1 MSTRNRRSRGIA
13 LVALLSLA
21 LAACSGTGATTT
33 EAAVATT
40 TTTAAEADASTTT
53 TAAVAE
59 EPVILTVSNL
69 PPATEASTREAF
81 LAQVAAFEEKY
92 PNIDIEPSEYEW
104 DPATFGAQLAGG
116 TLPTLFQI
124 PFTDAQGLIADGQ
137 LADITDL
144 VAELPYADDLNPNVL
159 AVTQDADGR
168 IYGLATAAYGI
179 GLHYNRALFEQA
191 GLDPDSPPQTWDEV
205 REYAAAIA
213 AETGQAGYA
222 QMSQSNTGGWMLT
235 SLTYAFGGRMQD
247 GTGDDISATIAN
259 EGTRQALETLSAM
272 RWEDDSLGDNFLY
285 DWGTINQAFAAG
297 QIGMYMSGSDVYNS
311 LVTEN
316 AIDPASYGLTVIPLA
331 GEDAGVLAGGTVVAV
346 KSSASEAEID
356 AAVKWLDFFYMAK
369 LVDEEAAIGDAEALV
384 ANGAPLGTP
393 ALPIF
398 DEDQLALSDSWVADY
413 VNVPL
418 EQMRFFKD
426 GILTQPLVPEPA
438 AHAQEL
444 YAILDT
450 VVQTVMTQQDADLDA
465 LLQDA
470 DAQVNQ
476 LLESS

>member
-1 MSTRNRRSRGIA
+1 MRTKIWRSRGIA
-13 LVALLSLA
+13 LVALLPLA
-21 LAACSGTGATTT
+21 LAACGGTAATTT
-33 EAAVATT
+33 APAAETTAATATTSDDATT
-40 TTTAAEADASTTT
+40 TTV
-53 TAAVAE
+53 VAE
-59 EPVILTVSNL
+59 EPVTLTVSNL

-81 LAQVAAFEEKY
+81 LAQVEAFEAKY
-92 PNIDIEPSEYEW
+92 PNITVEPSEYEW
-104 DPATFGAQLAGG
+104 DPVTFAAQLAGG

-124 PFTDAQGLIADGQ
+124 PFTDAQGLIAAGQ
-137 LADITDL
+137 VADITDL

-179 GLHYNRALFEQA
+179 GLHYNRSLFEQA

-205 REYAAAIA
+205 REFAAAIA

-247 GTGDDISATIAN
+247 GTGENITATIAN
-259 EGTRQALETLSAM
+259 EGTRQALETLAAM

-316 AIDPASYGLTVIPLA
+316 AIDPATYGLTVLPLA
-331 GEDAGVLAGGTVVAV
+331 GGDAGVLAGGTVVAV
-346 KSSASEAEID
+346 KSTASEAEVD
-356 AAVKWLDFFYMAK
+356 AAVKWLDFFYLAK
-369 LVDEEAAIGDAEALV
+369 LVDEAAAVADAEALV

-398 DEDQLALSDSWVADY
+398 DEDQLALSDSWVAGF

-418 EQMRFFKD
+418 DQMRFFKE
-426 GILTQPLVPEPA
+426 GILSQPLVPEPA
-438 AHAQEL
+438 AHAQEM
-444 YAILDT
+444 YAILDA
-450 VVQTVMTQQDADLDA
+450 VVQTVMTEEGADLDA

-470 DAQVNQ
+470 EAQVTQ